1 MGKSMQA
8 ALMPAIEM
16 DRALG
21 EVASLGVADS
31 AIEKLRNTA
40 TEFAVEYGKD
50 SVEVVKSAYG
60 IKQAFGELSDL
71 ELSGLTKTTNVMAA
85 AIKTDANSAKDYL
98 SRLYSIYKNEAD
110 SVGKV
115 QWAEKVAS
123 QTAIATTLFKSSV
136 TDIEAGFKTV
146 SGTAQNGRFSW

>member
-1 MGKSMQA
+1 MQA

-85 AIKTDANSAKDYL
+85 AIKTDANSAKITFPAFTAFTKRSRQCGQSAMGGK
-98 SRLYSIYKNEAD
+98 SRLTNCNRYNPI
-110 SVGKV
+110 
-115 QWAEKVAS
+115 
-123 QTAIATTLFKSSV
+123 
-136 TDIEAGFKTV
+136 
-146 SGTAQNGRFSW
+146 